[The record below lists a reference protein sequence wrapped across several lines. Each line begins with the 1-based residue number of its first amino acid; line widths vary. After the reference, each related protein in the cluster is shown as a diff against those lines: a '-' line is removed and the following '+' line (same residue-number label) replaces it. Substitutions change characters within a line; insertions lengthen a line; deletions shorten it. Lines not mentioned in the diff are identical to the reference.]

1 MEMEE
6 ITTAHFSHDL
16 DDKTEKRVKE
26 MQEQVG
32 TLSVLTTITLLL
44 ALLMVV
50 LYILEMI
57 CSVRA
62 NGGTTSSQLPTAVVI
77 QPKEEKKEKEKSKRE
92 SKDGCRHNSNR
103 HLPSKVK
110 QLELDV
116 KGYGK
121 EKAGKDLPKGEMEKI
136 RPMPLSLEAPPPYTE
151 VKKDAALKGGIT
163 SLSAVSAN
171 LPKLPKSE
179 TTSSTSAQSA
189 ATLLPTSSS
198 ALNQQ
203 PALPK
208 SAISSAQPSGNA
220 APYPTVPA
228 VPPTFPTNLS
238 NQTSYQPNSSSSSA
252 PTALRPTS
260 GTAMGKD
267 FRR

>member
-32 TLSVLTTITLLL
+32 TLSVLT
-44 ALLMVV
+44 
-50 LYILEMI
+50 
-57 CSVRA
+57 
-62 NGGTTSSQLPTAVVI
+62 TTSSQLPTAVVI

-121 EKAGKDLPKGEMEKI
+121 EKAGRDLPKGEMEKI

-151 VKKDAALKGGIT
+151 VKK
-163 SLSAVSAN
+163 SCQN
-171 LPKLPKSE
+171 LR
-179 TTSSTSAQSA
+179 QR
-189 ATLLPTSSS
+189 
-198 ALNQQ
+198 
-203 PALPK
+203 
-208 SAISSAQPSGNA
+208 AQPVHNR
-220 APYPTVPA
+220 
-228 VPPTFPTNLS
+228 TF
-238 NQTSYQPNSSSSSA
+238 
-252 PTALRPTS
+252 
-260 GTAMGKD
+260 GGKMKLQV
-267 FRR
+267 